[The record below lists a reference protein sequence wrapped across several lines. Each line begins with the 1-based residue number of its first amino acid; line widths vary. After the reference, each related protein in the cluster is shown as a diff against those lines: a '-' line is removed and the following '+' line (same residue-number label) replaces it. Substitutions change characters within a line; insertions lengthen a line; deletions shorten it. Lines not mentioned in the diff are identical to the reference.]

1 MQNIG
6 MFKDK
11 TISYNPNN
19 LISKAL
25 NEFEMMTGSQD
36 QYGILISGMLTHQFV
51 YWFDF
56 IM

>member
-1 MQNIG
+1 MQNID

-11 TISYNPNN
+11 TISYNQNN

-36 QYGILISGMLTHQFV
+36 QYGILISGMLTYKFA